1 MMARLPQ
8 ALLGRENGAL
18 AVLGHIDRAWSYSYE
33 DNGQP
38 MDQSFRDV
46 LTKLMS
52 GYRFGSAT
60 DVFNSRWAALSVP
73 LSDTLLKMQTRRGLE
88 KQAMDQW
95 IARDDARN
103 YILHGDPAIKL
114 RVDKSEMPP
123 LG

>member
-1 MMARLPQ
+1 
-8 ALLGRENGAL
+8 
-18 AVLGHIDRAWSYSYE
+18 
-33 DNGQP
+33 

-46 LTKLMS
+46 LTKLMN

-60 DVFNSRWAALSVP
+60 DQFNFRWAALSIP
-73 LSDTLLKMQTRRGLE
+73 LSDTLQKMQTRRGLD
-88 KQAMDQW
+88 QLAAQQW

-114 RVDKSEMPP
+114 RVDEKEMPP